1 MRFKI
6 LFIFVLTGVC
16 TSIPAQ
22 VKIRLFANQ
31 FPESAIF
38 SVLSGSYEINLFNG
52 NVFTAFK
59 DEPVMIIKFENK
71 LVVKKR
77 NEESV
82 ICDSLIFTGKSGNDS
97 FSVRLNGSLPVKQFY
112 NGDLQCFPDFGTLLF
127 INISDIDKYITGVVL
142 AEGGSGHNIEFF
154 KAQAIIA
161 RTYMYKYFDKHLSDK
176 YNVCDNTHCQAF
188 NGLSA
193 DSVLN
198 KAVYETRDLVILD
211 KDGTL
216 ITSAFHA
223 NCGGETSTSVE
234 VWLSGQNY
242 LKAVID
248 PYCTSSRSATWRKSY
263 TREEWTSYLSKSGYR
278 EGTTTD
284 PSVFNF
290 EQKSRLT
297 NYRSGSFSVPL
308 RTLRENMNLR
318 STFFSVKANGDS
330 VILSGRGYG
339 HGVGLCQEGAMTM
352 ALKGFR
358 YKDIINFY
366 YSGVIISDIK
376 NAVAL
381 H

>member
-1 MRFKI
+1 VRYKI
-6 LFIFVLTGVC
+6 LIIFLLAGIT
-16 TSIPAQ
+16 TLLPAQ

-38 SVLSGSYEINLFNG
+38 SVVNGSYEINLYNG
-52 NVFTAFK
+52 KIFSAYK

-82 ICDSLIFTGKSGNDS
+82 VCDSLIFTGKSGNDS
-97 FSVRLNGSLPVKQFY
+97 FSIRLNVSLPVKQFY

-127 INISDIDKYITGVVL
+127 INISDIEKYITGVVL

-161 RTYMYKYFDKHLSDK
+161 RTYMYKHFDKHLSDK

-188 NGLSA
+188 NGLSG

-211 KDGTL
+211 NDGTL
-216 ITSAFHA
+216 ITAAFHS
-223 NCGGETSTSVE
+223 NCGGETSTSDE
-234 VWLSGQNY
+234 VWISGHNY
-242 LKAVID
+242 LKAVTD
-248 PYCTSSRSATWRKSY
+248 PYCTTSRSATWRKSISK
-263 TREEWTSYLSKSGYR
+263 EEWISALTKSSYK
-278 EGTTTD
+278 EGTTD
-284 PSVFNF
+284 LSVFNF

-318 STFFSVKANGDS
+318 STFFSVEVNGDS
-330 VILSGRGYG
+330 VILNGRGYG

-366 YSGVIISDIK
+366 YSGVTISDIK